1 MYYFLYEIDHY
12 LKRNLKVTSFEAS
25 LIIFKGGREIK
36 SVGFFED
43 PQ

>member
-1 MYYFLYEIDHY
+1 MYAFIYEIDQY
-12 LKRNLKVTSFEAS
+12 LKRNLKVTSFEES
-25 LIIFKGGREIK
+25 LIIFKGGRERK

>member
-1 MYYFLYEIDHY
+1 MYALLYEIDQY
-12 LKRNLKVTSFEAS
+12 LKRNLKVTIFEES
-25 LIIFKGGREIK
+25 LIIFRGRERK